1 VELDTLAQDELLDE
15 AVLRQ
20 APRFGQA
27 RRHGVARHGLYERVV
42 QRVEI
47 IHGVAM
53 PGVSAGS
60 NQVGASEMWIPQVIW
75 PSGAAATGPG
85 PMAETRRTND
95 VAKRLRTV
103 LTVAAPFPTREG
115 GAGVAVVRASTRY

>member
-1 VELDTLAQDELLDE
+1 MN
-15 AVLRQ
+15 
-20 APRFGQA
+20 
-27 RRHGVARHGLYERVV
+27 
-42 QRVEI
+42 
-47 IHGVAM
+47 GVAM

-85 PMAETRRTND
+85 PMAESRRTND

-103 LTVAAPFPTREG
+103 LTVAASFPNARG
-115 GAGVAVVRASTRY
+115 RARRRGNPRQHSVLARGRVLAGQLGRGAFLLLLLPV